1 MRTAVCILMLMS
13 GFWLHAAEPDRAP
26 VAFYLKNLPQERVG
40 GWSDRQIRSSLESDG
55 FIVIEVD
62 CSEFPKSSP
71 ELEEALVLF
80 HKDCKDIYSRYEDSA
95 RIADMNNIFYVP
107 EGYTVTRN
115 IPVWN
120 ILEHGAEG
128 SAQWV
133 MNTWNDHIVSR
144 YGMPE
149 VSSPDQMTCPD
160 GRPLDWNLYMDI
172 VHPSGNA
179 SRTVPLLLVYGSA
192 SPRMTSFRPQATPG
206 RLFRNIF
213 PIGFLTSG
221 YAFAIYDHCYNP
233 LAKSD
238 AWKHF
243 KQYTLDDYNVLASS
257 TAAMR
262 YLRTH
267 QKEYNLDGK
276 IGVMG
281 ISKASASAMRVA
293 EADNA
298 GACEFLSMNPMAEEK
313 PQPWSGADSR
323 ADVAYLAAGV
333 GAERAFMYIDENSC
347 PLITSAGLTD
357 EYQQWDVYPDVVR
370 HMRSEDLI
378 HLDFWMDDLGH
389 TFPCTG
395 DDFATGESRY
405 VLFKRFFDSCLKKS
419 RHADVLYI
427 LPREGCSLVDEY
439 GCSRTLLPDSMLPK
453 APSRYMDAFKNWEWA
468 SQYCGTVMRLSTG
481 EEKYVVFKDYLL
493 MGSDALESGN
503 IFYADY
509 QELPDRSPITVRFME
524 PFCLDEIRKKVTV
537 SAEDGSSVSGVWTS
551 SMKGTCFTF
560 NPESPLKAE
569 VSYNINVP
577 ATLRSMS
584 GRCPSRHMKRDFR
597 IQNIISK

>member
-1 MRTAVCILMLMS
+1 MRPAACIMMLLFCS
-13 GFWLHAAEPDRAP
+13 LLHGAEPDRVP

-40 GWSDRQIRSSLESDG
+40 GWSDAQIRSSLENDG
-55 FIVIEVD
+55 FIVIDVD
-62 CSEFPKSSP
+62 CSAFPKSSP

-80 HKDCKDIYSRYEDSA
+80 HKNCKEIYSRYEDSA
-95 RIADMNNIFYVP
+95 RIADVNNIFYVP
-107 EGYTVTRN
+107 EGYTVTRGV
-115 IPVWN
+115 PVWN

-128 SAQWV
+128 SVQWTI
-133 MNTWNDHIVSR
+133 NTWNGHIVTR
-144 YGMPE
+144 YGMQE
-149 VSSPDQMTCPD
+149 VSEPEQMTCPD

-179 SRTVPLLLVYGSA
+179 SKSVPLLLVYGSA
-192 SPRMTSFRPQATPG
+192 SPRMSSFRPQAAPG

-262 YLRTH
+262 YLRSH

-293 EADNA
+293 DADNA
-298 GACEFLSMNPMAEEK
+298 QGCDFLSMRPWAGEK
-313 PQPWSGADSR
+313 PQPWPGADSS

-333 GAERAFMYIDENSC
+333 GAERAFMYINENSC
-347 PLITSAGLTD
+347 PVITSAGLTD

-370 HMRSEDLI
+370 HMRSAGLI

-389 TFPCTG
+389 TFPCMG
-395 DDFATGESRY
+395 NDFATGESRY
-405 VLFKRFFDSCLKKS
+405 VLFKRFFDSCLKPS
-419 RHADVLYI
+419 LHADVLYV
-427 LPREGCSLVDEY
+427 LPKEGCTQVDEY

-453 APSRYMDAFKNWEWA
+453 APSRYMDAFKMWEWA
-468 SQYCGTVMRLSTG
+468 SEYCGIVMRLATG
-481 EEKYVVFKDYLL
+481 EEKYVVFKGYSY
-493 MGSDALESGN
+493 MGHDVLESDD
-503 IFYADY
+503 IFFPDC
-509 QELPDRSPITVRFME
+509 QDLPRHSPITVRFME
-524 PFCLDEIRKKVTV
+524 PFSLDEIRNKVTV
-537 SAEDGSSVSGVWTS
+537 YASDGSAVRGVWTS

-560 NPESPLKAE
+560 MPEQSLRAG
-569 VSYNINVP
+569 VSYSVNVP
-577 ATLRSMS
+577 ANLRSIS
-584 GRCPSRHMKRDFR
+584 GKSPSRQMKRDFR
-597 IQNIISK
+597 IQNTISK